1 MSNAWLKFR
10 MWLAMLGLLALS
22 VGGFWGVDQEW
33 RHASGLPTVFSTL
46 MQTLY
51 ALLGLLAIPFVWK
64 RSRWARALLYCW
76 ALALL
81 LTGVTAPVTWAHTGA
96 GPAVFAG
103 AVCAVC
109 AGVVIWLAPLPPAVG
124 PLRKGRWLVAAAAGA
139 GALVLGGTLLK
150 VAPVAVHGQKMES
163 FCAGMRDHITLPEL
177 KTLAEQQGYIATPG
191 QDPKGPFLKI
201 SSDDPDNTFGY
212 SCEARF
218 KPDGQIANMSFTAGA
233 TAK

>member
-1 MSNAWLKFR
+1 VNAPWQTIRL
-10 MWLAMLGLLALS
+10 WLALLGLVALS
-22 VGGFWGVDQEW
+22 IMGFWGVDQEW
-33 RHASGLPTVFSTL
+33 RYATDPATAISAS

-51 ALLGLLAIPFVWK
+51 AVLGLLAVPFVWK
-64 RSRWARALLYCW
+64 RSRWARALLYLW

-81 LTGVTAPVTWAHTGA
+81 LTGVTAPVIWAHTGV

-103 AVCAVC
+103 AMCAVC

-124 PLRKGRWLVAAAAGA
+124 PLRKGRWLVAGAAIA

-150 VAPVAVHGQKMES
+150 VAPVAVHGKKMAS
-163 FCAGMRDHITLPEL
+163 FCAGMRDHVTLPEL

-191 QDPKGPFLKI
+191 QDAKGRFLKI
-201 SSDDPDNTFGY
+201 TSDDASNTLGY

-218 KPDGQIANMSFTAGA
+218 KPDGEIASMSFTAGA